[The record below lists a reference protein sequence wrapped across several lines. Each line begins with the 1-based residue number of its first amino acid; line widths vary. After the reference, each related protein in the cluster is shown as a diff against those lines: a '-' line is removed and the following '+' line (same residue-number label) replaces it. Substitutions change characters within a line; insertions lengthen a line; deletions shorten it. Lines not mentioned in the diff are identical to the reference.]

1 MELTSE
7 ASLMDCLSTIN
18 DLRRS
23 GNGKRHDFR
32 EILVSALCAMIANA
46 DSFDE
51 IELRSRMKA
60 E

>member
-1 MELTSE
+1 
-7 ASLMDCLSTIN
+7 MDCLSTIN
-18 DLRRS
+18 DLRRP

-51 IELRSRMKA
+51 IELRNRMKA